1 MDAERLT
8 VPSLLRRHAS
18 ATPDL
23 QFVVTEDAAL
33 TYAEVERASNRLAA
47 RLVRAGIGK
56 GARVGLLMPNGC
68 EWALTAIATMRIG
81 AVLVPLST
89 LLRPPELAA
98 QLRAAGVEHLICVT
112 ATRAHQHL
120 DDLAAISPA
129 LEPDG
134 APLYVPALPRLRSIL
149 VWDEWLPGARA
160 ALGAESQAIDRAPE
174 AALVASYEELVR
186 PADDMVV
193 IFSSG
198 SRGAP
203 KAVVHTHGGALGATQ
218 SGLTARCIHGGERL
232 YIPMPFFWMGG
243 FGGGLITV
251 FVAGATLITEAEP
264 SPERTLRLLERERVT
279 LFRGWPDQA
288 TALASHPA
296 FASANLSSL
305 KPGSL
310 DGVLPVEMR
319 GRPGTRPILF
329 GMTET
334 FGPYCADPLD
344 RDLPPEKYGSLGR
357 VFDGIEV
364 AIIDPETGA
373 PVPHG
378 QVGEINLRGPNLMRG
393 ICGRTR
399 RETFTP
405 DGYYPTGDA
414 GQLDA
419 DGYLYFTGRLDDM
432 FKVHGANVYPSE
444 VEAALE
450 AIAYVRR
457 AFVVDIGSDDARRV
471 GAAVVLAPN
480 DAHSA
485 SDLDADARSA
495 LSSFKVPARWAI
507 IGADDVPRAATGKVD
522 KDGLR
527 RLVEST

>member
-1 MDAERLT
+1 MH
-8 VPSLLRRHAS
+8 VS
-18 ATPDL
+18 
-23 QFVVTEDAAL
+23 
-33 TYAEVERASNRLAA
+33 
-47 RLVRAGIGK
+47 
-56 GARVGLLMPNGC
+56 
-68 EWALTAIATMRIG
+68 
-81 AVLVPLST
+81 
-89 LLRPPELAA
+89 
-98 QLRAAGVEHLICVT
+98 
-112 ATRAHQHL
+112 
-120 DDLAAISPA
+120 
-129 LEPDG
+129 
-134 APLYVPALPRLRSIL
+134 ALPRLRSIL
-149 VWDEWLPGARA
+149 VWDDSLPGGTKAP
-160 ALGAESQAIDRAPE
+160 EPE

-218 SGLTARCIHGGERL
+218 SGLAARCIHAGERL

-264 SPERTLRLLERERVT
+264 SPEHTLRLLERERVT

-296 FASANLSSL
+296 FANANLSTL

-344 RDLPPEKYGSLGR
+344 RDLPAEKYGSLGR
-357 VFDGIEV
+357 PFAGIEV
-364 AIIDPETGA
+364 EIVDPETGA
-373 PVPHG
+373 PVSR
-378 QVGEINLRGPNLMRG
+378 GEIGEIHLRGPNLMRG

-399 RETFTP
+399 AETFTP
-405 DGYYPTGDA
+405 DGYYPTGDS
-414 GQLDA
+414 GRLDG

-450 AIAYVRR
+450 AIDYVRR
-457 AFVVDIGSDDARRV
+457 AFVVDVGTADARRV
-471 GAAVVLAPN
+471 GAAVVLAPD
-480 DAHSA
+480 DAHTA
-485 SDLDADARSA
+485 TDLDADARHA

-507 IGADDVPRAATGKVD
+507 IAADDVPRAATGKVD
-522 KDGLR
+522 LDGLR
-527 RLVEST
+527 RLIESAP

>member
-1 MDAERLT
+1 VDADRLT
-8 VPSLLRRHAS
+8 VPLLLHRHAT
-18 ATPDL
+18 AAPNL
-23 QFVVTEDAAL
+23 QFVVTEDAAF
-33 TYAEVERASNRLAA
+33 TYAEAERATERLAA
-47 RLVRAGIGK
+47 RLIREGIGK
-56 GARVGLLMPNGC
+56 GTRVGLLMPNGC
-68 EWALTAIATMRIG
+68 EWALTAIAVMRIG

-89 LLRPPELAA
+89 LLQPPELAA
-98 QLRAAGVEHLICVT
+98 QLRAAGVEHLICVRN
-112 ATRAHQHL
+112 TRGHHHL
-120 DDLAAISPA
+120 DDLASISPA
-129 LEPDG
+129 LVPDA
-134 APLYVPALPRLRSIL
+134 APLHVPALPRLRSIL
-149 VWDEWLPGARA
+149 VWDEWLPDGLA
-160 ALGAESQAIDRAPE
+160 AVVDDSP
-174 AALVASYEELVR
+174 LVASYEELVR

-203 KAVVHTHGGALGATQ
+203 KAVVHTHGGALGATE
-218 SGLTARCIHGGERL
+218 SGLAARCIGAGERL

-251 FVAGATLITEAEP
+251 FVAQATLITEADP

-296 FASANLSSL
+296 FASANLSTL

-334 FGPYCADPLD
+334 FGPYCADQLD

-357 VFDGIEV
+357 PFDGIEV
-364 AIIDPETGA
+364 AIVDPETAA
-373 PVPHG
+373 PLPRG
-378 QVGEINLRGPNLMRG
+378 QVGEIYLRGPNLMRG

-399 RETFTP
+399 SETFTP

-414 GQLDA
+414 GRLDA

-450 AIAYVRR
+450 GIAYVRR
-457 AFVVDIGSDDARRV
+457 AFVVDIVSDDARRV
-471 GAAVVLAPN
+471 GAAVVLEAN
-480 DAHSA
+480 DARTTA
-485 SDLDADARSA
+485 DLDADARRA

-507 IGADDVPRAATGKVD
+507 VGADDLPRAATGKID
-522 KDGLR
+522 KEGLR
-527 RLVEST
+527 RLIESH

>member
-1 MDAERLT
+1 VDAERLT
-8 VPSLLRRHAS
+8 VPVLLHRHADT
-18 ATPDL
+18 TPDL
-23 QFVVTEDAAL
+23 QFVVTEDEAL
-33 TYAEVERASNRLAA
+33 TYAEAERDSA
-47 RLVRAGIGK
+47 RLSAHLIRAGVGK
-56 GARVGLLMPNGC
+56 GTRVGLLMPNGC
-68 EWALTAIATMRIG
+68 EWALTAIAVMRIG

-98 QLRAAGVEHLICVT
+98 QLRAAGVEHLICVRE
-112 ATRAHQHL
+112 TRGHQHL
-120 DDLAAISPA
+120 DDLAVISPE
-129 LEPDG
+129 LTRDG
-134 APLYVPALPRLRSIL
+134 APLHVPALPRLRSIL
-149 VWDEWLPGARA
+149 VWDDSVRA
-160 ALGAESQAIDRAPE
+160 GLADFAPE
-174 AALVASYEELVR
+174 AALVSSYEELVR

-198 SRGAP
+198 SRGVP
-203 KAVVHTHGGALGATQ
+203 KAVVHTHGGALGATK
-218 SGLTARCIHGGERL
+218 SGLAARCIHAGERL

-296 FASANLSSL
+296 FASANLSTL

-373 PVPHG
+373 PLPHG
-378 QVGEINLRGPNLMRG
+378 EVGEIHLRGPNVMRG

-399 RETFTP
+399 TDTFTP

-450 AIAYVRR
+450 GIAYVRR

-480 DAHSA
+480 DAHA
-485 SDLDADARSA
+485 TADLVAEARRA
-495 LSSFKVPARWAI
+495 LSSFKVPAKWAI
-507 IGADDVPRAATGKVD
+507 VGADDVPRAATGKVD

-527 RLVEST
+527 RLIEAY

>member
-8 VPSLLRRHAS
+8 VPMLLHRHAGT
-18 ATPDL
+18 TPDL
-23 QFVVTEDAAL
+23 QFVVSEHAAL
-33 TYAEVERASNRLAA
+33 TYGEAESASRRLAA
-47 RLVRAGIGK
+47 RLVGAGIGK
-56 GARVGLLMPNGC
+56 GTRVGLLMPNGC
-68 EWALTAIATMRIG
+68 EWALTAIAVMRIG

-89 LLRPPELAA
+89 LLRLPELAA

-112 ATRAHQHL
+112 STRGHQHL
-120 DDLAAISPA
+120 EDLAAISPS
-129 LEPDG
+129 LQPDG
-134 APLYVPALPRLRSIL
+134 APLHAPVLPRLRSIL
-149 VWDEWLPGARA
+149 VWDDLPLDSGSDA
-160 ALGAESQAIDRAPE
+160 DPE
-174 AALVASYEELVR
+174 AALVAPYEELVR

-198 SRGAP
+198 SRGVP
-203 KAVVHTHGGALGATQ
+203 KAVVHTHGGALGATR
-218 SGLTARCIHGGERL
+218 SGLAARCIHAGERL

-264 SPERTLRLLERERVT
+264 SPEQTLRLLERERVT

-296 FASANLSSL
+296 FASANLSTL
-305 KPGSL
+305 KAGSL

-334 FGPYCADPLD
+334 VGPYCADPLD

-357 VFDGIEV
+357 TFDGIDVEIV
-364 AIIDPETGA
+364 DPENGA
-373 PVPHG
+373 PLPR
-378 QVGEINLRGPNLMRG
+378 GEIGEIYLRGPNLMRG

-399 RETFTP
+399 AETFTP

-414 GQLDA
+414 GRLDD

-432 FKVHGANVYPSE
+432 FKVRGANVYPSE

-450 AIAYVRR
+450 EIAYVRR

-471 GAAVVLAPN
+471 GAAVVLAP
-480 DAHSA
+480 DDGHTAA
-485 SDLDADARSA
+485 DLDADARRA

-527 RLVEST
+527 RLVESAS

>member
-1 MDAERLT
+1 VTAERLT
-8 VPSLLRRHAS
+8 IPVLLHRHAET
-18 ATPDL
+18 TPDL
-23 QFVVTEDAAL
+23 QFVVTEDEAL
-33 TYAEVERASNRLAA
+33 SYRELEQASNRLSA
-47 RLVRAGIGK
+47 RLVREGIGK
-56 GARVGLLMPNGC
+56 GTRVGLLMPNGC
-68 EWALTAIATMRIG
+68 DWALTAIAVMRVG

-98 QLRAAGVEHLICVT
+98 QLRAAGVEHLIC
-112 ATRAHQHL
+112 ARRTRGHHHL
-120 DDLAAISPA
+120 EDLVAISPK
-129 LEPDG
+129 LQPDA
-134 APLYVPALPRLRSIL
+134 APLHVAALPRLRSIL
-149 VWDEWLPGARA
+149 VWDELAGARA
-160 ALGAESQAIDRAPE
+160 APGAHNQALERS
-174 AALVASYEELVR
+174 LVAEYEELVR

-218 SGLTARCIHGGERL
+218 SGLAARCIDAGERL

-288 TALASHPA
+288 TALAANPA
-296 FASANLSSL
+296 FAGANLSTL
-305 KPGSL
+305 KAGSL
-310 DGVLPVEMR
+310 DGVLPPEMR
-319 GRPGTRPILF
+319 GRPGARPILF

-334 FGPYCADPLD
+334 FGPYCADQLD
-344 RDLPPEKYGSLGR
+344 RDLPADKYGSLGR
-357 VFDGIEV
+357 PFAGIEV
-364 AIIDPETGA
+364 AIVDPDSAA
-373 PVPHG
+373 PVAHG
-378 QVGEINLRGPNLMRG
+378 QVGEIYLRGPNVMRG

-399 RETFTP
+399 RDTFTA

-414 GQLDA
+414 GRLDD

-450 AIAYVRR
+450 TIAYVRR
-457 AFVVDIGSDDARRV
+457 AFVVDIGDENARRV
-471 GAAVVLAPN
+471 GAAVVLDPN
-480 DAHSA
+480 DTRTAT
-485 SDLDADARSA
+485 DLDADARKTLSA
-495 LSSFKVPARWAI
+495 FKVPSRWAI
-507 IGADDVPRAATGKVD
+507 VGADDLPRAATGKID

-527 RLVEST
+527 RLIETTS